1 MAAFSGEFSRR
12 KLLGAAGAAAA
23 VATLGT
29 TAACSPP
36 ADRGGSTSA
45 DFDLPTYQPAPELD
59 VQPYHATDTPGMESV
74 YTEYPKTY
82 FKSVNREPG
91 SGGKVTSFQLTWGDP
106 SKPLEENPYWQE
118 LNERLGVSFE
128 PQFVP
133 QPTFDQKFATMLASG
148 DVPDLVFVNDQ
159 SAVNLQGIRDGA
171 FADLSEVLA
180 GDNILKWPNLAARK
194 EEIWSASLKDGRLY
208 QIPSIVWNLTNL
220 PTMRTDLVDQTSIG
234 RAPKD
239 ADELFTMLKEVSAL
253 GSGPGGQKVYGLN
266 KYDAFP
272 GTASMFQR
280 LFKTGPE
287 WQLNGD
293 GDLVHVTQTENYKAM
308 LEWLARA
315 WAEGIF
321 DPVAMSPT
329 ATDIVS
335 GAALRYD
342 AVGAAISATGLS
354 QWEADLPGATY
365 DFFDMPGF
373 DGSEQLVVRNIP
385 YGRSTCVSAAAA
397 EDEDRLTEILNVLD
411 YFSAPFGS
419 EEALFIGSGQEGR
432 HFEFDEHGM
441 PVTNMDNITE
451 LGVQYVG
458 VTSGDNSY
466 RIHPNAAPW
475 ADSFVAVMEALA
487 QNSIAR
493 PLEGLEAASQTFVTK
508 GAQLKQLW
516 TDFEN
521 GVITGR
527 ESVDDLQS
535 FVDNYMSQGGT
546 QVRDEYTKAL
556 EDAGK

>member
-1 MAAFSGEFSRR
+1 MSQFSRR

-23 VATLGT
+23 AATVGT
-29 TAACSPP
+29 TAACSGNT
-36 ADRGGSTSA
+36 GGA
-45 DFDLPTYQPAPELD
+45 AGGDYDMPTYQPAPELD
-59 VQPYHATDTPGMESV
+59 VQPHYTSETPGMESV
-74 YTEYPKTY
+74 FTEYPKTY
-82 FKSVNREPG
+82 FKSVDREPG

-106 SKPLEENPYWQE
+106 ATPLEENTYWQE

-133 QPTFDQKFATMLASG
+133 QPVFDQKFATMLASG

-159 SAVNLQGIRDGA
+159 TAVNLQGIRDGA
-171 FADLSEVLA
+171 FADLSETFS

-194 EEIWSASLKDGRLY
+194 EEIWQASLKDGRIY

-239 ADELFTMLKEVSAL
+239 ADELFTMLKEVAAL
-253 GSGPGGQKVYGLN
+253 GTGPGGQKVYGLN
-266 KYDAFP
+266 KYDAHP

-287 WQLNGD
+287 WQLNTE
-293 GDLVHVTQTENYKAM
+293 GDLVHMISTENYKAM

-321 DPVAMSPT
+321 DPVALTTNP
-329 ATDIVS
+329 ADIVS

-342 AVGAAISATGLS
+342 AVGPAIGATGLS
-354 QWEADLPGATY
+354 QWEADLPGAKY

-373 DGSEQLVVRNIP
+373 DGSGQLVVRNVP

-397 EDEDRLTEILNVLD
+397 EDKDRLTEILNVLD
-411 YFSAPFGS
+411 YLSAPFGS
-419 EEALFIGSGQEGR
+419 EEQNFIINGTEGV
-432 HFEFDEHGM
+432 HHTVDEHGIPIVNPDSM
-441 PVTNMDNITE
+441 ID
-451 LGVQYVG
+451 LAVQYVG

-475 ADSFVAVMEALA
+475 ADSFVAVMESLA
-487 QNSIAR
+487 QQSIAR

-527 ESVDDLQS
+527 ESIDDLQS
-535 FVDNYMSQGGT
+535 FVDDFMSQGGT
-546 QVRDEYTKAL
+546 QVQGEYTQAL
-556 EDAGK
+556 KDAGK

>member
-1 MAAFSGEFSRR
+1 MVEFSRR
-12 KLLGAAGAAAA
+12 NFLGAAGAAAA
-23 VATLGT
+23 AAAVGA
-29 TAACSPP
+29 TAAGCSEN
-36 ADRGGSTSA
+36 AGGSA
-45 DFDLPTYQPAPELD
+45 GGDYDMPTYQPAPDLD
-59 VQPYHATDTPGMESV
+59 VQPFYATETEGMENV
-74 YTEYPKTY
+74 YTDYPKTY

-106 SKPLEENPYWQE
+106 SKPLDENPYWQE

-133 QPTFDQKFATMLASG
+133 QPVFDQKFATMLASG
-148 DVPDLVFVNDQ
+148 EVPDLVFVNDQ

-171 FADLSEVLA
+171 FADLSETLS

-194 EEIWSASLKDGRLY
+194 EEIWAASLKDGRIY
-208 QIPSIVWNLTNL
+208 QIPSIVWALTNL
-220 PTMRTDLVDQTSIG
+220 PVMRADLVDQTSIG

-253 GSGPGGQKVYGLN
+253 GTGPGGQKVYGLN
-266 KYDAFP
+266 KYDAHP

-287 WQLNGD
+287 WQHND
-293 GDLVHVTQTENYKAM
+293 AGDLVHMIETENYKLM

-321 DPVAMSPT
+321 DPVSMSPT
-329 ATDIVS
+329 PTDIVS
-335 GAALRYD
+335 GAAIRYD
-342 AVGAAISATGLS
+342 AVGAAIGAAGMS
-354 QWEADLPGATY
+354 QWEADLPGAKF

-373 DGSEQLVVRNIP
+373 DGSSQLVVRNVP
-385 YGRSTCVSAAAA
+385 YGKSTCVSAAAA
-397 EDEDRLTEILNVLD
+397 EDEERLTQILNVLD

-432 HFEFDEHGM
+432 HYEFDEFGM
-441 PVTNMDNITE
+441 PVTNPDYTTE

-458 VTSGDNSY
+458 VSSGDNSY

-475 ADSFVAVMEALA
+475 ADSFVTVMEALA
-487 QNSIAR
+487 QNSIDR
-493 PLEGLEAASQTFVTK
+493 PLTGLEGASPTFVTK

-527 ESVDDLQS
+527 ESIDDLES
-535 FVDNYMSQGGT
+535 FVSNYMSQGGT
-546 QVRDEYTKAL
+546 QVKDEYTQAL
-556 EDAGK
+556 KDAGK

>member
-1 MAAFSGEFSRR
+1 MAEVTRR

-23 VATLGT
+23 VTALGT
-29 TAACSPP
+29 TAACS
-36 ADRGGSTSA
+36 DNSGGASGGG
-45 DFDLPTYQPAPELD
+45 DYDMPTYQPAPELD
-59 VQPYHATDTPGMESV
+59 AQPFYSTETPGMESV
-74 YTEYPKTY
+74 YTEYPKSY

-91 SGGKVTSFQLTWGDP
+91 SGGKVTTFQLTWGDP
-106 SKPLEENPYWQE
+106 ATPLEENPYWQE

-133 QPTFDQKFATMLASG
+133 QPVFDQKFATMLASG

-159 SAVNLQGIRDGA
+159 SAGNLQGIRDGA
-171 FADLSEVLA
+171 FADLSETLS

-194 EEIWSASLKDGRLY
+194 EEIWQASLKDGRIY
-208 QIPSIVWNLTNL
+208 QIPSIVWALTNL

-253 GSGPGGQKVYGLN
+253 GTGPGGQKVYGLN
-266 KYDAFP
+266 KYDAHP

-280 LFKTGPE
+280 LFKTGAE

-293 GDLVHVTQTENYKAM
+293 GDLVHITQTENYKAM

-321 DPVAMSPT
+321 DPVSMSPT

-342 AVGAAISATGLS
+342 AVGAAIGGAGLS

-373 DGSEQLVVRNIP
+373 DGSSQVVVRNVP

-411 YFSAPFGS
+411 YLSAPFGS
-419 EEALFIGSGQEGR
+419 EEQYFIANGTEGV
-432 HFEFDEHGM
+432 HHTVDAHGIPIVNPDSM
-441 PVTNMDNITE
+441 ID
-451 LGVQYVG
+451 LSVQYVG
-458 VTSGDNSY
+458 VTSGDNGY

-475 ADSFVAVMEALA
+475 ADSFVTVMEALA

-516 TDFEN
+516 TDYES

-527 ESVDDLQS
+527 ESIDDLQS

-546 QVRDEYTKAL
+546 QVRDEYTQAL
-556 EDAGK
+556 KDAGK

>member
-1 MAAFSGEFSRR
+1 MAELSRR

-23 VATLGT
+23 ATALGS
-29 TAACSPP
+29 TAACSGT
-36 ADRGGSTSA
+36 AGGGA
-45 DFDLPTYQPAPELD
+45 AGGAYDIPTFQPAPEMD
-59 VQPYHATDTPGMESV
+59 VQPHYSTETPGMEHV

-106 SKPLEENPYWQE
+106 SKPLDENPYWQE

-133 QPTFDQKFATMLASG
+133 QPVFDQKFATMLASG

-171 FADLSEVLA
+171 FADLSEVLS

-194 EEIWSASLKDGRLY
+194 EEIWQASLKDGRIY

-220 PTMRTDLVDQTSIG
+220 PTMRTDLVDQTSVG
-234 RAPKD
+234 RAPKN

-266 KYDAFP
+266 KYDAHP

-287 WQLNGD
+287 WQQNDG
-293 GDLVHVTQTENYKAM
+293 GDLVHITQTENYRAM

-321 DPVAMSPT
+321 DPVSMSPT
-329 ATDIVS
+329 PTDIVS

-342 AVGAAISATGLS
+342 PIGGAIGATGLS

-373 DGSEQLVVRNIP
+373 DGSAQLVVRNIP
-385 YGRSTCVSAAAA
+385 YGKSTCVSAKAA

-419 EEALFIGSGQEGR
+419 EEALFVASGQPGR
-432 HFEFDEHGM
+432 HYEFDEFGM
-441 PVTNMDNITE
+441 PVTNMDTITE

-466 RIHPNAAPW
+466 RFHPNAAPW
-475 ADSFVAVMEALA
+475 ADSFVAVMESMA

-516 TDFEN
+516 TDFET

-527 ESVDDLQS
+527 ESIDDLES
-535 FVDNYMSQGGT
+535 FASNYMAQGGT
-546 QVRDEYTKAL
+546 QVKDEYTQAL
-556 EDAGK
+556 KDAGK

>member
-1 MAAFSGEFSRR
+1 MVEFSRR
-12 KLLGAAGAAAA
+12 NFLGAAGAAAA
-23 VATLGT
+23 
-29 TAACSPP
+29 AAAVGSAAGCSGN
-36 ADRGGSTSA
+36 AGGETGG
-45 DFDLPTYQPAPELD
+45 DYDMPTFQAAPELD
-59 VQPYHATDTPGMESV
+59 VQPYYSTETPGMENV
-74 YTEYPKTY
+74 YTEQVQTY

-106 SKPLEENPYWQE
+106 SKPLDENPYWQE

-133 QPTFDQKFATMLASG
+133 QPVFDQKFATMLASG

-171 FADLSEVLA
+171 FADLSEVLS

-194 EEIWSASLKDGRLY
+194 EEIWKASLKDGRIY
-208 QIPSIVWNLTNL
+208 QIPSIVWALTNL
-220 PTMRTDLVDQTSIG
+220 PVMRTDLVDQTSIG

-239 ADELFTMLKEVSAL
+239 SDELFTMLKEVSAL
-253 GSGPGGQKVYGLN
+253 GTGPGGQKVYGLN

-272 GTASMFQR
+272 GTAAMFQR

-287 WQLNGD
+287 WQLNAD
-293 GDLVHVTQTENYKAM
+293 GDLVHMVQTENYKAM

-321 DPVAMSPT
+321 DPVSMSPT
-329 ATDIVS
+329 PTDIVS

-342 AVGAAISATGLS
+342 AVGAAIGATGLS
-354 QWEADLPGATY
+354 QWEADLPGAKF

-373 DGSEQLVVRNIP
+373 DGSGQLVVRNIP
-385 YGRSTCVSAAAA
+385 YGKSTCVSAAAA

-411 YFSAPFGS
+411 YFSAPYGS
-419 EEALFIGSGQEGR
+419 EEALFIGSGIEGR
-432 HFEFDEHGM
+432 HFDFDEHGI
-441 PVTNMDNITE
+441 PIPKPENAPE

-458 VTSGDNSY
+458 VSSGDNSY
-466 RIHPNAAPW
+466 RVHPNAAPW
-475 ADSFVAVMEALA
+475 VDSFVTVMESLA
-487 QNSIAR
+487 QASIAR
-493 PLEGLEAASQTFVTK
+493 PLEGLEGASQTFITK

-527 ESVDDLQS
+527 DSIDSLDS
-535 FVDNYMSQGGT
+535 FIDNYMSQGGT
-546 QVRDEYTKAL
+546 QVKDEYTQAL
-556 EDAGK
+556 KDAGK

>member
-1 MAAFSGEFSRR
+1 MAELSRR
-12 KLLGAAGAAAA
+12 KLLGVAGAAAA
-23 VATLGT
+23 ATALGS
-29 TAACSPP
+29 TAACSGT
-36 ADRGGSTSA
+36 AGGGA
-45 DFDLPTYQPAPELD
+45 AGGAYDMPTFQPAPELD
-59 VQPYHATDTPGMESV
+59 VQPHYASETPGMESV
-74 YTEYPKTY
+74 YTEYPNSY
-82 FKSVNREPG
+82 FKSVERGPG

-106 SKPLEENPYWQE
+106 ATPLEENTYWQE

-133 QPTFDQKFATMLASG
+133 QPVFDQKFATMLASG

-159 SAVNLQGIRDGA
+159 SAGNLQGIRDGA
-171 FADLSEVLA
+171 FADLSETLS

-194 EEIWSASLKDGRLY
+194 EEIWQASLKDGRIY
-208 QIPSIVWNLTNL
+208 QVPSTVWALTNL
-220 PTMRTDLVDQTSIG
+220 PTMRTDLVDQTSVG

-253 GSGPGGQKVYGLN
+253 GTGPGGQKVYGLN
-266 KYDAFP
+266 KYDAHP

-287 WQLNGD
+287 WQRNGD
-293 GDLVHVTQTENYKAM
+293 GDLVHITQTENYRAM

-342 AVGAAISATGLS
+342 SVGGSIGATGLS
-354 QWEADLPGATY
+354 QWEADLPGAKY

-373 DGSEQLVVRNIP
+373 DGSGQLVVRNVP

-411 YFSAPFGS
+411 YLSAPFGS
-419 EEALFIGSGQEGR
+419 EEQYFIMNGTEGV
-432 HFEFDEHGM
+432 HHTVDAHGI
-441 PVTNMDNITE
+441 PIVNPDNMID
-451 LGVQYVG
+451 LAVQYVG

-466 RIHPNAAPW
+466 RFHPNAAPW
-475 ADSFVAVMEALA
+475 ADSFVAVMESMA

-493 PLEGLEAASQTFVTK
+493 DLEGLEAASQTFVTK

-516 TDFEN
+516 TDFET

-527 ESVDDLQS
+527 ESIDDLQS
-535 FVDNYMSQGGT
+535 FADNYMSQGGT
-546 QVRDEYTKAL
+546 QVRDEYTQAL
-556 EDAGK
+556 KDAGK

>member
-1 MAAFSGEFSRR
+1 MVEFNRR
-12 KLLGAAGAAAA
+12 KFLGAVGAAGAAAA
-23 VATLGT
+23 VGT
-29 TAACSPP
+29 TAAGCSEN
-36 ADRGGSTSA
+36 AGGA
-45 DFDLPTYQPAPELD
+45 AGGDYDMPTYQPAPDLD
-59 VQPYHATDTPGMESV
+59 VQPYYATETDGMENV
-74 YTEYPKTY
+74 YTEYPKEY
-82 FKSVNREPG
+82 FKSVEREPG
-91 SGGKVTSFQLTWGDP
+91 SGGTVTSFQLTWGDP
-106 SKPLEENPYWQE
+106 SKPLDENPYWQE

-133 QPTFDQKFATMLASG
+133 QPVFDQKFATMLASG
-148 DVPDLVFVNDQ
+148 EVPDLVFVNDQ

-171 FADLSEVLA
+171 FADLSETLS

-194 EEIWSASLKDGRLY
+194 EEIWQASLKDGRIY
-208 QIPSIVWNLTNL
+208 QIPSIVWALTNL

-253 GSGPGGQKVYGLN
+253 GTGPGGQKVYGLN
-266 KYDAFP
+266 KYDAHP

-293 GDLVHVTQTENYKAM
+293 GDLVHITQTENYKAM

-321 DPVAMSPT
+321 DPVSMSPT
-329 ATDIVS
+329 PTDIVS

-342 AVGAAISATGLS
+342 AVGAAIGATGLS
-354 QWEADLPGATY
+354 QWEADLPGAKY

-373 DGSEQLVVRNIP
+373 DGSDQLVVRNIP
-385 YGRSTCVSAAAA
+385 YGKSTCVSAAAA

-419 EEALFIGSGQEGR
+419 EEALFIGSGQQGR
-432 HFEFDEHGM
+432 HFEFDEFGM

-458 VTSGDNSY
+458 VSSGDNSY

-475 ADSFVAVMEALA
+475 ADSFVTVMESMA
-487 QNSIAR
+487 QKSIAR

-527 ESVDDLQS
+527 ESVDDLES
-535 FVDNYMSQGGT
+535 FASNYMSQGGT
-546 QVRDEYTKAL
+546 QVKDEYTQAL
-556 EDAGK
+556 KDAGK

>member
-1 MAAFSGEFSRR
+1 MAELSRR

-23 VATLGT
+23 ATALGS
-29 TAACSPP
+29 TAACS
-36 ADRGGSTSA
+36 GGAGGGATGG
-45 DFDLPTYQPAPELD
+45 DYDMPTFQPAPDLD
-59 VQPYHATDTPGMESV
+59 VQPYYASETPGMESV
-74 YTEYPKTY
+74 YTEYPSSL
-82 FKSVNREPG
+82 FKSVEREPG
-91 SGGKVTSFQLTWGDP
+91 SGGTVTSFQLTWGDP
-106 SKPLEENPYWQE
+106 ATPLEDNPYWQE

-133 QPTFDQKFATMLASG
+133 QPVFDQKFATMLASG

-159 SAVNLQGIRDGA
+159 SAGNLQGIRDGA
-171 FADLSEVLA
+171 FADLSETLS
-180 GDNILKWPNLAARK
+180 GDNILKWPNLAARR
-194 EEIWSASLKDGRLY
+194 EEIWQASLKDGRIY
-208 QIPSIVWNLTNL
+208 QIPSTVWALTNL

-253 GSGPGGQKVYGLN
+253 GTGPGGQQVYGLN
-266 KYDAFP
+266 KFDAHP

-280 LFKTGPE
+280 LFKTGAE

-293 GDLVHVTQTENYKAM
+293 GDLVHITRTENYRLM

-315 WAEGIF
+315 WDEGIF
-321 DPVAMSPT
+321 DPVSMSPT

-342 AVGAAISATGLS
+342 PIGPAIGATGLS

-365 DFFDMPGF
+365 DCFDMPGF
-373 DGSEQLVVRNIP
+373 DGSGQLVVRNVP

-397 EDEDRLTEILNVLD
+397 EDADRLTEILNVLD
-411 YFSAPFGS
+411 YLSAPFGS
-419 EEALFIGSGQEGR
+419 EEQYFIMNGTEGV
-432 HFEFDEHGM
+432 HHTVDAHGI
-441 PVTNMDNITE
+441 PLVNPESLTD
-451 LGVQYVG
+451 LAVQYVG

-466 RIHPNAAPW
+466 RIHPNAAAW
-475 ADSFVAVMEALA
+475 ADSFVAVMESLA
-487 QNSIAR
+487 QASVAR

-516 TDFEN
+516 TDFET

-527 ESVDDLQS
+527 ESIDDLES
-535 FVDNYMSQGGT
+535 FTDNYMSQGGT
-546 QVRDEYTKAL
+546 QVQGEYTRAL
-556 EDAGK
+556 EDAGR

>member
-1 MAAFSGEFSRR
+1 MAELSRR

-23 VATLGT
+23 ATALGS
-29 TAACSPP
+29 TAACSGS
-36 ADRGGSTSA
+36 AGGGATGG
-45 DFDLPTYQPAPELD
+45 DYDMPTFQPAPDLD
-59 VQPYHATDTPGMESV
+59 VQPYYSTETPGMENV

-82 FKSVNREPG
+82 FKSVEREPG
-91 SGGKVTSFQLTWGDP
+91 SGGTVTSFQLTWGDP
-106 SKPLEENPYWQE
+106 SKPLDENPYWQE

-133 QPTFDQKFATMLASG
+133 QPVFDQKFATMLASG

-171 FADLSEVLA
+171 FADLSEALS

-194 EEIWSASLKDGRLY
+194 EEIWQASLKDGRIY

-266 KYDAFP
+266 KFDAHP
-272 GTASMFQR
+272 GTVSMFQR

-293 GDLVHVTQTENYKAM
+293 GDLVHMVQTENYKMM

-321 DPVAMSPT
+321 DPVSMSPT
-329 ATDIVS
+329 PTDIVS

-342 AVGAAISATGLS
+342 PVGGAIGATGLS

-373 DGSEQLVVRNIP
+373 DGSAQLVVRNIP
-385 YGRSTCVSAAAA
+385 YGKSTCVSAKAA

-419 EEALFIGSGQEGR
+419 EEALFVASGQPGR
-432 HFEFDEHGM
+432 HYEFDEFGM

-458 VTSGDNSY
+458 LTSGDNSY
-466 RIHPNAAPW
+466 RLHPKAAPW

-493 PLEGLEAASQTFVTK
+493 PLEGLESASQTFVTK

-516 TDFEN
+516 TDFET

-527 ESVDDLQS
+527 ESVDDLES
-535 FVDNYMSQGGT
+535 FVSNYMAQGGT
-546 QVRDEYTKAL
+546 QVKDEYTQAL
-556 EDAGK
+556 KDAGK

>member
-1 MAAFSGEFSRR
+1 MAEVSRR

-23 VATLGT
+23 TAALGT
-29 TAACSPP
+29 TAACSGS
-36 ADRGGSTSA
+36 AGGGATGG
-45 DFDLPTYQPAPELD
+45 DYEMPTYQPAPELE
-59 VQPYHATDTPGMESV
+59 VQPYYTSETPGMESV
-74 YTEYPKTY
+74 YTEYPKTF
-82 FKSVNREPG
+82 FKSVDREPG

-106 SKPLEENPYWQE
+106 ATPLEENPYWQE

-133 QPTFDQKFATMLASG
+133 QPVFDQKFATMLASG

-159 SAVNLQGIRDGA
+159 SAGNLQGIRDGA
-171 FADLSEVLA
+171 FADLSETFS

-194 EEIWSASLKDGRLY
+194 EEIWQASLKDGRIY
-208 QIPSIVWNLTNL
+208 QVPSTVWALTNV

-253 GSGPGGQKVYGLN
+253 GTGPGGQKVYGLN
-266 KYDAFP
+266 KYDAHP
-272 GTASMFQR
+272 NTAVMFQR
-280 LFKTGPE
+280 LFKTGAE
-287 WQLNGD
+287 WQVNAD
-293 GDLVHVTQTENYKAM
+293 GDLVHITSTENYRAM

-321 DPVAMSPT
+321 DPVSMSPT

-342 AVGAAISATGLS
+342 PVGGAIGALGLS

-373 DGSEQLVVRNIP
+373 DGSGQVVVRNVP

-411 YFSAPFGS
+411 YLSAPFGS
-419 EEALFIGSGQEGR
+419 EEQYFIANGTEGVHHTVDAHGIPIVNPDSATALA
-432 HFEFDEHGM
+432 
-441 PVTNMDNITE
+441 
-451 LGVQYVG
+451 VQYVG

-475 ADSFVAVMEALA
+475 AESFVTVMEALA
-487 QNSIAR
+487 EHSIAR

-516 TDFEN
+516 TDFET

-527 ESVDDLQS
+527 ESIDDLQS

-546 QVRDEYTKAL
+546 QVRDEYTQAL
-556 EDAGK
+556 KDAGK

>member
-1 MAAFSGEFSRR
+1 MAEFSRR
-12 KLLGAAGAAAA
+12 KFLGAVGAAGAAAA
-23 VATLGT
+23 VGT
-29 TAACSPP
+29 TAAGCSEN
-36 ADRGGSTSA
+36 AGGA
-45 DFDLPTYQPAPELD
+45 VGGDYDMPTYQPAPDLD
-59 VQPYHATDTPGMESV
+59 VQPFYATETPGMESV

-82 FKSVNREPG
+82 FKSVDREPG

-106 SKPLEENPYWQE
+106 ATPLEENPYWQE

-133 QPTFDQKFATMLASG
+133 QPVFDQKFATMLASG
-148 DVPDLVFVNDQ
+148 EVPDLVFVNDQ
-159 SAVNLQGIRDGA
+159 SAGNLQGIRDGA
-171 FADLSEVLA
+171 FADLSEVFS

-194 EEIWSASLKDGRLY
+194 EEIWKASLKDGRIF
-208 QIPSIVWNLTNL
+208 QVPSIVWALTNL

-253 GSGPGGQKVYGLN
+253 GTGPGGQKVYGLN
-266 KYDAFP
+266 KYDAHP

-287 WQLNGD
+287 WQLNAD
-293 GDLVHVTQTENYKAM
+293 GDLVHITQTENYKAM

-315 WAEGIF
+315 WSEGIF
-321 DPVAMSPT
+321 DPVSMSPT

-342 AVGAAISATGLS
+342 AVGGAIGATGLS
-354 QWEADLPGATY
+354 QWEADLPGAKF

-373 DGSEQLVVRNIP
+373 DGSSQVVVRNVP

-411 YFSAPFGS
+411 YLSAPFGS
-419 EEALFIGSGQEGR
+419 EEQYFIANGTEGV
-432 HFEFDEHGM
+432 HHTVDAHGI
-441 PVTNMDNITE
+441 PIVNPDSAID
-451 LGVQYVG
+451 LSVQYVG

-475 ADSFVAVMEALA
+475 ADSFVAVMESMA
-487 QNSIAR
+487 QNSITR

-516 TDFEN
+516 TDFEA

-527 ESVDDLQS
+527 ESIDDLQS

-546 QVRDEYTKAL
+546 QVQGEYTQAL
-556 EDAGK
+556 KDAGK

>member
-1 MAAFSGEFSRR
+1 MVESTVEFSRR
-12 KLLGAAGAAAA
+12 KLLGAVGAAAA
-23 VATLGT
+23 AATVGA
-29 TAACSPP
+29 TAAGCSDNGTGPG
-36 ADRGGSTSA
+36 AGG
-45 DFDLPTYQPAPELD
+45 DYDLPTFQPAPELD
-59 VQPYHATDTPGMESV
+59 VQPYFTSETPGMESV
-74 YTEYPKTY
+74 YTDTVKTF
-82 FKSVNREPG
+82 FKSVDREPG
-91 SGGKVTSFQLTWGDP
+91 SGGKVTAFQLTWGDP
-106 SKPLEENPYWQE
+106 ATPLEENTYWQE
-118 LNERLGVSFE
+118 LNERLGTSYE

-133 QPTFDQKFATMLASG
+133 QPVFDQKFATMLASG

-159 SAVNLQGIRDGA
+159 SAGNLQGIRDGA
-171 FADLSEVLA
+171 FADLSETFS

-194 EEIWSASLKDGRLY
+194 EEIWNASLKDGRIY
-208 QIPSIVWNLTNL
+208 QVPSIVWALTNL

-239 ADELFTMLKEVSAL
+239 ADQLFTMLKEVSAL
-253 GSGPGGQKVYGLN
+253 GTGPGGQKVYGLN
-266 KYDAFP
+266 KYDPHP

-280 LFKTGPE
+280 LFKTGAE

-293 GDLVHVTQTENYKAM
+293 GDLVHITQTENYKAM

-321 DPVAMSPT
+321 DPVSMSPT

-342 AVGAAISATGLS
+342 AVGPAIGATGLS
-354 QWEADLPGATY
+354 QWEADLPGAKY

-373 DGSEQLVVRNIP
+373 DGSSQVVVRNVP

-411 YFSAPFGS
+411 YLSAPYGS
-419 EEALFIGSGQEGR
+419 EEQYFIMNGTEGV
-432 HFEFDEHGM
+432 HHTVDEHGIPIVNPDSM
-441 PVTNMDNITE
+441 ID
-451 LGVQYVG
+451 LSVQYVG

-466 RIHPNAAPW
+466 RLHPNAAPW
-475 ADSFVAVMEALA
+475 ADSFVAVMESLA

-527 ESVDDLQS
+527 ESVNDLQS
-535 FVDNYMSQGGT
+535 FVDNFMSQGGN
-546 QVRDEYTKAL
+546 QVQAEYTQAL
-556 EDAGK
+556 KDAGE

>member
-1 MAAFSGEFSRR
+1 MVEFSRR
-12 KLLGAAGAAAA
+12 KFLGAVGAAGAAAA
-23 VATLGT
+23 VGT
-29 TAACSPP
+29 TAAGCSEN
-36 ADRGGSTSA
+36 AGGA
-45 DFDLPTYQPAPELD
+45 AGGDYDMPTYQPAPELD
-59 VQPYHATDTPGMESV
+59 VQPYYSTETPGMENV
-74 YTEYPKTY
+74 YTEQVQTF

-106 SKPLEENPYWQE
+106 ATPLEDNPYWQE

-133 QPTFDQKFATMLASG
+133 QPVFYEKFATMLASG
-148 DVPDLVFVNDQ
+148 EVPDLVFVDDQ
-159 SAVNLQGIRDGA
+159 NAVNLQGIRDGA
-171 FADLSEVLA
+171 FADLSETFS

-194 EEIWSASLKDGRLY
+194 EEIWNASLKDGRIY
-208 QIPSIVWNLTNL
+208 QIPSIVWALTNL
-220 PTMRTDLVDQTSIG
+220 PVMRADLVDQTSIG

-266 KYDAFP
+266 QYAPDKAL
-272 GTASMFQR
+272 MFQR
-280 LFKTGPE
+280 LFKVGPE
-287 WQLNGD
+287 WQLNAD
-293 GDLVHVTQTENYKAM
+293 GDLVHMIETENYKAM

-321 DPVAMSPT
+321 DPVSMSPT

-335 GAALRYD
+335 GAAIRYD
-342 AVGAAISATGLS
+342 AVGSAISSGGLP
-354 QWEADLPGATY
+354 QWEKDLPGAKY

-373 DGSEQLVVRNIP
+373 DGSGQLVVRNIP

-411 YFSAPFGS
+411 YLSAPYGS
-419 EEALFIGSGQEGR
+419 EENNFIANGIEGR
-432 HFEFDEHGM
+432 HYTLDEHGI
-441 PVTNMDNITE
+441 PVPIAETQIE
-451 LGVQYVG
+451 KGVQYVG

-466 RIHPNAAPW
+466 RIHPAAAPW
-475 ADSFVAVMEALA
+475 ADSFVTVMESLA
-487 QNSIAR
+487 QASIVR
-493 PLEGLEAASQTFVTK
+493 PLEGLEGASQTFVTK
-508 GAQLKQLW
+508 GAQLKQLL

-527 ESVDDLQS
+527 DSVDGLGS

-546 QVRDEYTKAL
+546 QVKDEYTQVLK
-556 EDAGK
+556 DAGK